1 MVSGNLKVEFKN
13 LAIQSLFLPTSQ
25 WLDIRG
31 ETHFLEFEAHRM
43 SFKQVL
49 IT

>member
-13 LAIQSLFLPTSQ
+13 LATSPSFYPLLSD
-25 WLDIRG
+25 WILG
-31 ETHFLEFEAHRM
+31 SETHFLEFEAHRM